1 MQMSKIRFL
10 FFLTLVLFIQGCDTS
25 KLEEVRTITNQID
38 SDFVPDSRVA
48 LFDVD
53 ISSQS
58 SSVLLTGETNLPD
71 AKEAL
76 FKTLDEQNISYID
89 SIEVLP
95 SSSLN
100 EMTFALVNNSA
111 ANLRS
116 EPRHSAQLATQAIM
130 GMPLKVL
137 KKSGGWYLVQAPDD
151 YLSWVD
157 GGGIER
163 MNKEQYLDWVNA
175 PKLIYLNT
183 VGFAYSNANSNSE
196 KVSDLVAGSIL
207 KVTESS
213 GIYHKVEYPDGRN
226 AYVKKSESQLLIDWE
241 EKLVAN
247 QESLTKTAKTL
258 IGAPYLWGGTSTK
271 GMDCSGFTK
280 TIYFMNGQIIPRDAS
295 QQVKAGTLIDADKNW
310 DKLEVGDLLFFG
322 REATDI
328 RSRAVTHVGMWI
340 GNNQF
345 IHSASNVHISSVDP
359 SSEVYDEFNTN
370 RYLEARRYLNNWN
383 GNIIQTSVMYN
394 ALVEG

>member
-1 MQMSKIRFL
+1 
-10 FFLTLVLFIQGCDTS
+10 
-25 KLEEVRTITNQID
+25 
-38 SDFVPDSRVA
+38 
-48 LFDVD
+48 
-53 ISSQS
+53 
-58 SSVLLTGETNLPD
+58 
-71 AKEAL
+71 
-76 FKTLDEQNISYID
+76 
-89 SIEVLP
+89 
-95 SSSLN
+95 
-100 EMTFALVNNSA
+100 MTFALVNNSA

-137 KKSGGWYLVQAPDD
+137 KKRGGWYLVQAPDD

-163 MNKEQYLDWVNA
+163 MNKEQYLSWVNA
-175 PKLIYLNT
+175 TKLIYLNT
-183 VGFAYSNANSNSE
+183 VGFSYSSPNTNSE

-207 KVTESS
+207 KLNGSTGS
-213 GIYHKVEYPDGRN
+213 YYQVEYPDGRKAFVN
-226 AYVKKSESQLLIDWE
+226 KREAQSLTDWE
-241 EKLVAN
+241 EQLAIN
-247 QESLTKTAKTL
+247 QESLTATAKTM

-295 QQVKAGTLIDADKNW
+295 QQVKAGVLVDSNKDW
-310 DKLEVGDLLFFG
+310 SKLEVGDLIFFG
-322 REATDI
+322 REATDT

-359 SSEVYDEFNTN
+359 SSELYDEFNTN
-370 RYLEARRYLNNWN
+370 RYLEARRYLDSWE
-383 GNIIQTSVMYN
+383 GNIIQTTAMYS
-394 ALVEG
+394 ALIEN